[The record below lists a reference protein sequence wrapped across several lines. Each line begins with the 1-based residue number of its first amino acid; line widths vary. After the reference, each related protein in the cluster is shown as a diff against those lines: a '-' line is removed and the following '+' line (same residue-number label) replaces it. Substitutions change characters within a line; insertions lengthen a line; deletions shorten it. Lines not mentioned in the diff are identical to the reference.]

1 MQSAVWAA
9 ASVLADT
16 MQQPSHF
23 AEDHWRAKSVVELG
37 SGCGLCGLMAAAL
50 GARRALL
57 TDLPPLLPLLRRN
70 CDANRHV
77 CGESEL
83 SVRSLEWGVTPCGG
97 LLAEG
102 EEWSEGLSEGDQEVS
117 TPSTRGTPL
126 LRRWDVVLGADITPF
141 VQTLGELSETIL
153 ELSGGSAPRES
164 PLDGRGDGRGDGRDE
179 DTEVYPPT
187 EIYHPTEIYLAH
199 HDRNDTHWLIE
210 QFSDQHG
217 GLFTIE
223 ELCRV
228 DKVWC
233 CVVMYEDV

>member
-1 MQSAVWAA
+1 MRLEVEQTEGDGEDAMQSAVWAA

-50 GARRALL
+50 GASRVLL

-126 LRRWDVVLGADITPF
+126 LRRWDVCWALTSLRSCRRLASSRR
-141 VQTLGELSETIL
+141 LS
-153 ELSGGSAPRES
+153 LS
-164 PLDGRGDGRGDGRDE
+164 
-179 DTEVYPPT
+179 
-187 EIYHPTEIYLAH
+187 
-199 HDRNDTHWLIE
+199 
-210 QFSDQHG
+210 
-217 GLFTIE
+217 
-223 ELCRV
+223 
-228 DKVWC
+228 
-233 CVVMYEDV
+233 